1 MLAGCASTLQKLQ
14 GPKLDYRE
22 YTGEPVKSFYMNN
35 FDGWT
40 PVSKDEVV
48 VWSGINKAYLL
59 KLTGYCPDLQFANA
73 IAVTST
79 ANTVDK
85 FEKVIVGRDRCFI
98 QEIRPVDV
106 KQMKEDRKLIRD
118 QRRRL
123 PESLMAPRHEVTAS
137 RPGRRSRFRSRS
149 TSGAAIDQQ
158 AHQPAGPNQRTDHRD
173 PGHVDGDVE
182 HARDQED
189 PRAGQRQPPP
199 APRSCSSAPAPG
211 TRAMLPACWRARVP
225 RAPPTTV

>member
-1 MLAGCASTLQKLQ
+1 MKASTAIIGSLAAAALLAGCASMRKSQ
-14 GPKLDYRE
+14 LDYHE

-35 FDGWT
+35 FDGWA

-59 KLTGYCPDLQFANA
+59 KVAGYCPDLQFANA

-106 KQMKEDRKLIRD
+106 KQMKADRKLMRE
-118 QRRRL
+118 QQKAS
-123 PESLMAPRHEVTAS
+123 ES
-137 RPGRRSRFRSRS
+137 
-149 TSGAAIDQQ
+149 
-158 AHQPAGPNQRTDHRD
+158 
-173 PGHVDGDVE
+173 
-182 HARDQED
+182 
-189 PRAGQRQPPP
+189 
-199 APRSCSSAPAPG
+199 
-211 TRAMLPACWRARVP
+211 
-225 RAPPTTV
+225 